1 MTLHTLRMQPAVPS
15 RKAQPGVS
23 PFSAGDTLTEQYVS
37 GEDWGAPRP
46 RGPAASIQ
54 NDSPILFGYNGL
66 HCLTGPERAADA

>member
-54 NDSPILFGYNGL
+54 KIARFSLVTMA
-66 HCLTGPERAADA
+66 CTV